1 MKHVYDMTKRLGF
14 GSRSLRGTKAC
25 SVALF
30 NSCQMIFVH
39 VFVCLLLFYFFF
51 CSGWARISTPKV
63 STECWEINIAFVF
76 RQSTG
81 KLAIIGN
88 GTRNHLSLLFGFEVT
103 SGGRGGGDALSHSTS
118 LHARINDRCKQAN
131 AVTAYFGFQLSLCG
145 YRSSNKNSSESAE
158 EIPFLF
164 SKRHVQP
171 LIFSP
176 HVSNSNVNWFI
187 LQPSHAWYPW
197 SWEPSAICA
206 NDG

>member
-39 VFVCLLLFYFFF
+39 VLVCLLLFNFFF

-145 YRSSNKNSSESAE
+145 YRSSNKIALKA
-158 EIPFLF
+158 PRKFHFCFLRDMF
-164 SKRHVQP
+164 S
-171 LIFSP
+171 L
-176 HVSNSNVNWFI
+176 
-187 LQPSHAWYPW
+187 
-197 SWEPSAICA
+197 
-206 NDG
+206 

>member
-1 MKHVYDMTKRLGF
+1 MSAERLILL
-14 GSRSLRGTKAC
+14 SSSAKALVNWQL
-25 SVALF
+25 SETA
-30 NSCQMIFVH
+30 
-39 VFVCLLLFYFFF
+39 
-51 CSGWARISTPKV
+51 
-63 STECWEINIAFVF
+63 
-76 RQSTG
+76 
-81 KLAIIGN
+81 
-88 GTRNHLSLLFGFEVT
+88 TRNHLSLLFGFEVT

-176 HVSNSNVNWFI
+176 HVSHLTF
-187 LQPSHAWYPW
+187 
-197 SWEPSAICA
+197 
-206 NDG
+206 